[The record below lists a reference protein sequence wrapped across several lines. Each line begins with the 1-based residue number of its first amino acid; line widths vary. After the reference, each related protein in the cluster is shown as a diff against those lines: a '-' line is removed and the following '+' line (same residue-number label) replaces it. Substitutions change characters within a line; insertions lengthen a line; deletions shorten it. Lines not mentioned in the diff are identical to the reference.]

1 MCILYVRIKM
11 INNIQ
16 LLRALA
22 VMMVVLYHSSGTLN
36 TYDFDFV
43 DNTAIDRWG
52 AYGVDVFF
60 IISGYIMAM
69 IDHKKHKTPWQF
81 AKDRIKR
88 IVPLYWI
95 LTLAIVFLQLIIPN
109 AFNTLTLSL
118 NHVVSSML
126 FISGYANYEYPSL
139 YVGWSLELE
148 MLFYAIFS
156 MCLFINKRN
165 LRLAIICSIIW
176 IFSIYSVMKPIAIEF
191 TLGMVLYYAVI
202 IVRKKIIVRWEVFPV
217 SIVTYVLI
225 ASTVSINY
233 GSSSLSRFIFVGV
246 ASMALVFIAVVCVD
260 LNNKNIFTYIGDAS
274 YSIYLVQVFTIP
286 FALRIANHLL
296 NINGWGA
303 IILSTAFTVLVG
315 ACCYE
320 LVERKATL
328 MLKKLKGKLT
338 KPA

>member
-1 MCILYVRIKM
+1 M

-22 VMMVVLYHSSGTLN
+22 VLMVVLYHSSGTLN
-36 TYDFDFV
+36 TYDFDFI
-43 DNTAIDRWG
+43 DNTGIDRWG

-69 IDHKKHKTPWQF
+69 IDHKKNKTPWQF

-95 LTLAIVFLQLIIPN
+95 LTLSIVFLQLIIPN

-118 NHVVSSML
+118 NHVVLSML

-156 MCLFINKRN
+156 VCLFINKRSV
-165 LRLAIICSIIW
+165 RLAAICSLICIL
-176 IFSIYSVMKPIAIEF
+176 SISSAMKPVAIEF
-191 TLGMVLYYAVI
+191 ALGIVLYYATI
-202 IVRKKIIVRWEVFPV
+202 IIRKKLIARWTFLPV
-217 SIVTYVLI
+217 SIIVYIFI
-225 ASTVSINY
+225 ASAVSVNY
-233 GSSSLSRFIFVGV
+233 ESSSLSRFIFVGI
-246 ASMALVFIAVVCVD
+246 ASMALVFIAVICDD
-260 LNNKNIFTYIGDAS
+260 LKNKNIFTYIGDAS

-286 FALRIANHLL
+286 FALRITNHLL
-296 NINGWGA
+296 NINGWVA
-303 IILSTAFTVLVG
+303 IFLSTVFTVLVG
-315 ACCYE
+315 SCCYE
-320 LVERKATL
+320 LVESKAAL